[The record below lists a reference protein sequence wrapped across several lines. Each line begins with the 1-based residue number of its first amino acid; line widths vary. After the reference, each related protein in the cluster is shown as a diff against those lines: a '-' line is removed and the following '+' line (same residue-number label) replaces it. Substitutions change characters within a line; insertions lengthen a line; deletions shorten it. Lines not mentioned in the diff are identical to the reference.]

1 MKDNV
6 IEFKSKTELAKS
18 LGVSRNTLAS
28 RLRKYDVQVAQ
39 VPFKLTLEQLEQL
52 KQDGRTINTKKDYE
66 NNNQHTNNIDE
77 KASFPD
83 QDTENIPITDH
94 HALIDSINLRSRLN
108 HTQAKLDESNEK
120 LFKEQ
125 RKHISEIIEL
135 TNKFSQLADQ
145 SQRLQLDLQ
154 KRLTDAPATEK
165 IAEFDSIDSPSQI
178 SELKQQLELEK
189 STRIRMETK
198 LSNITHELGEV
209 SNTLSTTNMALEE
222 ILKQNIQL
230 KSDLN
235 LEQSKGFWQ
244 RLFGR

>member
-1 MKDNV
+1 MKTTT
-6 IEFKSKTELAKS
+6 S
-18 LGVSRNTLAS
+18 TLITS
-28 RLRKYDVQVAQ
+28 
-39 VPFKLTLEQLEQL
+39 
-52 KQDGRTINTKKDYE
+52 
-66 NNNQHTNNIDE
+66 DE
-77 KASFPD
+77 KASVSD

-94 HALIDSINLRSRLN
+94 QALIDSINLRSRLKN
-108 HTQAKLDESNEK
+108 TQAKLDESNEK
-120 LFKEQ
+120 FFKEQ

-145 SQRLQLDLQ
+145 SQQLQLDLQ

-178 SELKQQLELEK
+178 SELKQQLELGK